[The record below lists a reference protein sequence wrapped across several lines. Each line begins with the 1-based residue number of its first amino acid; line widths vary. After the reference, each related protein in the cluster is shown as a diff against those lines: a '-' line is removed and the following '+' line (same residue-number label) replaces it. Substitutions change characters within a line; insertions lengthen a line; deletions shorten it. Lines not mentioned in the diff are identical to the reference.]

1 MRTRLAS
8 LIVVKQEPISNDYL
22 DSEQNGII
30 NYNDVESPF
39 YSLSDRQTFYQNTNG
54 DLNNNN
60 QAEYNEDKKCMYFF
74 CFALLPII
82 LFKFFYV

>member
-22 DSEQNGII
+22 DSEQNGIH
-30 NYNDVESPF
+30 NYNDVESQF
-39 YSLSDRQTFYQNTNG
+39 YSLSDRQTFFQNTNG

-60 QAEYNEDKKCMYFF
+60 DQAEYNEDKKCMYF
-74 CFALLPII
+74 CFAFFFFF
-82 LFKFFYV
+82 LFS